1 MISTKIIAKS
11 DPNKVDENRKAVQ
24 KVYPLV
30 KQATCPPAG
39 GKVVVGD
46 NAQWQVIFKD
56 TQTGKKDGTTGYI
69 DGKIFSSTATK
80 NTYGTNNSQ
89 YETRQEAFENMKK
102 RAVNIVK
109 NFVELSKL

>member
-24 KVYPLV
+24 KVYTLV

-46 NAQWQVIFKD
+46 NSRWQVIFKD
-56 TQTGKKDGTTGYI
+56 TQTGNKDGTTGYI
-69 DGKIFSSTATK
+69 DGKIFSSTTTK
-80 NTYGTNNSQ
+80 NTYGTKNSQ
-89 YETRQEAFENMKK
+89 YKTRQEAFENMKK
-102 RAVNIVK
+102 RAVSIVQ